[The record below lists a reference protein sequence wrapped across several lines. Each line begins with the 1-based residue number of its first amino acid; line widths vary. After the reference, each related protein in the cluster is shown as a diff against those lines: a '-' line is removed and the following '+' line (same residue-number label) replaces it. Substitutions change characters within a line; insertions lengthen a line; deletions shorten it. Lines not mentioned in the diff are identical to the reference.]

1 MASPWLDHL
10 DDEDTAF
17 IKRFVLASG
26 SLKAMAQAYGVSY
39 PTVRARLNKLIE
51 KVRLADA
58 EAPAS
63 AFERTLR
70 MRAADGK
77 VDPRVIAELL
87 KAHREDLA
95 VDAARAD
102 GTPAPAT
109 KSKAT
114 KGAEA

>member
-1 MASPWLDHL
+1 
-10 DDEDTAF
+10 
-17 IKRFVLASG
+17 
-26 SLKAMAQAYGVSY
+26 
-39 PTVRARLNKLIE
+39 
-51 KVRLADA
+51 
-58 EAPAS
+58 
-63 AFERTLR
+63 
-70 MRAADGK
+70 